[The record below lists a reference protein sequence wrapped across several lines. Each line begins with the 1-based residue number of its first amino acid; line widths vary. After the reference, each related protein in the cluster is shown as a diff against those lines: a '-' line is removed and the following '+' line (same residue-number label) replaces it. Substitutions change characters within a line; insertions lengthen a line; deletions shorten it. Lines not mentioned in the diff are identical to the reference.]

1 IKRNAEIV
9 ASKVSSVVTGIPE
22 QPESKFDNYKIDLVI
37 KDGENIK
44 SLTDLRAIYAEDLK
58 VINTETFRQA
68 DDTTL
73 QLSVVNSISSKVD
86 EIHALELELQEISDH
101 KS

>member
-1 IKRNAEIV
+1 MSLDVNENILKRSAIKNGIDEIVYQWKIIKRNAEIV

-73 QLSVVNSISSKVD
+73 QL
-86 EIHALELELQEISDH
+86 
-101 KS
+101 